1 MTACVK
7 NHSKRVALAISASLV
22 GALTLGAAAPA
33 VAFADEGVSTLAST
47 DSAVDRAEVTYV
59 GGEANQTFMFDGL
72 THGLIPTK
80 VEYSADLDDL
90 VYAATPDKEVRNEGE
105 FYYFYIRIQSSGWA
119 PDGVTYTDADGNE
132 HDVQGETVYS
142 LPTEPGTYATVVARW
157 DGNGWDAFV
166 ADAAAFTIA
175 AKDLTASTI
184 YQGDD
189 VTDTAFE
196 YTGVHSSL
204 QAQNFK
210 KQIGVAINGVAV
222 DTDELT
228 MNIYDAKGK
237 KLTGTTELVPGNTY
251 TVAYQWEDGTD
262 HTERTFKLEKMDLA
276 KTAIIGKAITKADWT
291 LATNNTNPNV
301 VEFDDVVEAM
311 NGVQND
317 SGDGD
322 FDWAFEHDSSVELKV
337 VEAPGGVVNRHD
349 NGVYTV
355 EMTAKE
361 GDKYV
366 DGSTTF
372 EVYVGD
378 KTADVEFDN
387 MDLWQGDHY
396 YVDLNDDDQAFDLS
410 NIIAKVNSS
419 TASVI
424 KNKEL
429 DIKVL
434 NADATAADADALTKP
449 GTHYVVVTYN
459 KKVNDVPVVAS
470 EMVKVVTSYTVDV
483 AGRSDIYMSYDGKNV
498 EYAAE
503 DVYTGEDLAKKM
515 AFKVTAGDKTL
526 VQGEDY
532 TVTFKKVND
541 KGELETVEAVV
552 DAGQYYV
559 FVDGVSYSGQTIFG
573 FRVNP
578 LKPAYAVPVWD
589 LKTSDDPAT
598 VYPDGVLIETG
609 AALSPSFTFYDADG
623 NEVQV
628 PEGSYSVDSYDLMK
642 CVWVDGKPGHYE
654 WQVAKRDVEP
664 AEAGMYQAHISNSGD
679 FTNYDLAGL
688 SIVFEVTD
696 KGVFADVPASGVWY
710 SQWVY
715 DAQSKGYMTG
725 YSGSQLFGPNDSIKR
740 GDVAVVLF
748 KMAGGEL
755 EFDMAQDEGKDTSDI
770 KFETGFGDVNANAYY
785 AQAIQW
791 AKKVGIV
798 TGYDGTD
805 SFAPEASVS
814 RQELA
819 TMLAR
824 YAKMTGVDTDA
835 DLSALDAYTDGA
847 SVADFADEAVAWA
860 VEAGVMGQ
868 DVTALRPADAISR
881 AEVAAMTVR
890 VQPDGKLDPNDYIK

>member
-1 MTACVK
+1 MV
-7 NHSKRVALAISASLV
+7 
-22 GALTLGAAAPA
+22 
-33 VAFADEGVSTLAST
+33 
-47 DSAVDRAEVTYV
+47 
-59 GGEANQTFMFDGL
+59 
-72 THGLIPTK
+72 
-80 VEYSADLDDL
+80 
-90 VYAATPDKEVRNEGE
+90 
-105 FYYFYIRIQSSGWA
+105 FYLR
-119 PDGVTYTDADGNE
+119 
-132 HDVQGETVYS
+132 
-142 LPTEPGTYATVVARW
+142 
-157 DGNGWDAFV
+157 
-166 ADAAAFTIA
+166 
-175 AKDLTASTI
+175 
-184 YQGDD
+184 
-189 VTDTAFE
+189 
-196 YTGVHSSL
+196 
-204 QAQNFK
+204 
-210 KQIGVAINGVAV
+210 
-222 DTDELT
+222 
-228 MNIYDAKGK
+228 
-237 KLTGTTELVPGNTY
+237 
-251 TVAYQWEDGTD
+251 
-262 HTERTFKLEKMDLA
+262 
-276 KTAIIGKAITKADWT
+276 
-291 LATNNTNPNV
+291 
-301 VEFDDVVEAM
+301 
-311 NGVQND
+311 
-317 SGDGD
+317 
-322 FDWAFEHDSSVELKV
+322 DSSVDLLITKT
-337 VEAPGGVVNRHD
+337 PGDGTVNRGD

-355 EMTAKE
+355 TMTAKE
-361 GDKYV
+361 GDNYV
-366 DGSTTF
+366 DGSTSF

-378 KTADVEFDN
+378 KTADVMFDN

-410 NIIAKVNSS
+410 NIIAVVNST

-424 KNKEL
+424 KNKDL

-434 NADATAADADALTKP
+434 NADATAADADALAKP

-483 AGRSDIYMSYDGKNV
+483 AGRSDIYMSYDGENV

-642 CVWVDGKPGHYE
+642 YGWVAGNPGNYE

-664 AEAGMYQAHISNSGD
+664 AEAGVYQAHISNSGD

-688 SIVFEVTD
+688 SILFKVTD

-748 KMAGGEL
+748 KMAGGQL
-755 EFDMAQDEGKDTSDI
+755 EFDKAKDEGKDTSDI

-835 DLSALDAYTDGA
+835 DLSALDAYTDRLGRR
-847 SVADFADEAVAWA
+847 
-860 VEAGVMGQ
+860 GRRHGPGRG
-868 DVTALRPADAISR
+868 RPAPGGRHQPRRGRRDDRPRAAGRQARPERLHQVGRTIPGCIAI
-881 AEVAAMTVR
+881 
-890 VQPDGKLDPNDYIK
+890 